1 MCIEKLKVAFT
12 LDVRFVHFPLH
23 PETPDEGRR
32 LEDLFRG
39 RGVDVAAS
47 QARLKRLAESEGL
60 AYGDRTMTYNSRL
73 AQELGAWADSTA
85 GDGRSERLHD
95 ALFRAYF
102 VDGVNLARPK
112 HLVTLAESVGLDP
125 AAAADVLASR
135 TFRDAV
141 DQDWERSGIW
151 SWLDHYDDIF
161 VYGDRRILTTA
172 DELDLDTR
180 TLEPL

>member
-73 AQELGAWADSTA
+73 AHELGAWADSTA

-95 ALFRAYF
+95 GRLRRKMAGRTCQ
-102 VDGVNLARPK
+102 PK
-112 HLVTLAESVGLDP
+112 T
-125 AAAADVLASR
+125 
-135 TFRDAV
+135 
-141 DQDWERSGIW
+141 
-151 SWLDHYDDIF
+151 
-161 VYGDRRILTTA
+161 
-172 DELDLDTR
+172 
-180 TLEPL
+180 